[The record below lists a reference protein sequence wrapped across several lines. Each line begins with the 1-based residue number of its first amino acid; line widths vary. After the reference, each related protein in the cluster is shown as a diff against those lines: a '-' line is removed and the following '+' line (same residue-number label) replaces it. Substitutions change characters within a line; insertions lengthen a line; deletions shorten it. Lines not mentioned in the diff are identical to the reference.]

1 MVNRLRPYQQEI
13 ARAVLQSVFERK
25 GLTFSVEIARQ
36 GGKNELSAQLELLLL
51 TLHMAAPPRNLV
63 KCAPTFKPQTVI
75 SMQRLKD
82 RLNDAGFSNM
92 WRSSMGYIIYLGNCR
107 AVFLSADKSASTVG
121 NTAHLLLEIDEA
133 QDIDKEKFSRDF
145 KPMGAATN
153 VTTVL
158 YGTAWD
164 GSTLL
169 EEVKLA
175 NLELE
180 TRDGIRRHFRYDW
193 QAVARYN
200 PAYATYVE
208 NERAR
213 LGENH
218 PLFQTQYLLKPLS
231 SGGGFFTREM
241 QALLKGTHHRLA
253 EPEPGKSYVAGI
265 DIAGEAEEAYDA
277 LLDVKPRLDSTVV
290 TIAEISSCPGTLE
303 PALKIVQHYCW
314 KGEKHPRLHEKL
326 VRLISGTWKCR
337 KITIDATGMG
347 QPVASYLKQA
357 LGSKVEPFT
366 FSAKSKSELAF
377 ELIAAVNA
385 GRIRMY
391 RGDGSTESTL
401 FWNEM
406 EKAKAS
412 YTTGRSLNFYVDR
425 TEGHDDFLM
434 SLALALRASLGY
446 RPRLAK
452 GNQ

>member
-1 MVNRLRPYQQEI
+1 M
-13 ARAVLQSVFERK
+13 
-25 GLTFSVEIARQ
+25 EIARQ

-51 TLHMAAPPRNLV
+51 TLHMAEPPQNLV

-82 RLNDAGFSNM
+82 RLNDAGFSNV
-92 WRSSMGYIIYLGNCR
+92 WRSSMGYIIRLGNCR

-145 KPMGAATN
+145 KPMGASTN

-164 GSTLL
+164 SNTLL
-169 EEVKLA
+169 EEMKLA

-180 TRDGIRRHFRYDW
+180 AKDGIRRHFQYDW

-200 PAYATYVE
+200 PAYAGYVA
-208 NERAR
+208 NEQAR
-213 LGENH
+213 LGINH

-241 QALLKGTHHRLA
+241 LALLKGVHNRLSG
-253 EPEPGKSYVAGI
+253 PEPGKGYVAGI

-277 LLDVKPRLDSTVV
+277 LLDIKPRLDSTVV
-290 TIAEISSCPGTLE
+290 TIAEIYPCPRTHE
-303 PALKIVQHYCW
+303 PSLKIVEHYCW
-314 KGEKHPRLHEKL
+314 TGEKHPNLHEKL
-326 VRLISGTWKCR
+326 INLLSSTWRCR
-337 KITIDATGMG
+337 KIAIDATGMG
-347 QPVASYLKQA
+347 QPVASYLKKA

-385 GRIRMY
+385 GRVKMY
-391 RGDGSTESTL
+391 KRDGSKEYAT
-401 FWNEM
+401 FWNEV
-406 EKAKAS
+406 EKAKAC

-425 TEGHDDFLM
+425 ADGHDDFLM
-434 SLALALRASLGY
+434 SLALAVRASLGY
-446 RPRLAK
+446 HPRLAK
-452 GNQ
+452 GN